1 MAELLRTER
10 RNGNELDAQQA
21 GAALVIRR
29 RRRSPTAAG
38 GGAHEEHRL
47 GHRGRRDE
55 GNNRIKSVRLVNSNL
70 NAGAFADRLHVKP
83 RERVH
88 LPRRALRL
96 HAAVDPAVLL
106 AARSLFV
113 LHQR

>member
-10 RNGNELDAQQA
+10 RNGNEFDADQA
-21 GAALVIRR
+21 GAAFVIRR

-55 GNNRIKSVRLVNSNL
+55 GNNCITKIHPL
-70 NAGAFADRLHVKP
+70 
-83 RERVH
+83 RE
-88 LPRRALRL
+88 L
-96 HAAVDPAVLL
+96 
-106 AARSLFV
+106 
-113 LHQR
+113 